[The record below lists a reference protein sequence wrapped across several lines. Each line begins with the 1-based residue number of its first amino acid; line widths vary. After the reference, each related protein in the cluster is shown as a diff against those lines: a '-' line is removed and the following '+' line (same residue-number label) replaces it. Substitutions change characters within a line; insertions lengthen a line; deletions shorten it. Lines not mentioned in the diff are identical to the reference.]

1 MQGMDAR
8 LGSGQSAQLV
18 QQTRQ
23 LLKWYE
29 SGVVTGEETI
39 FLLQRTYHNGAL
51 PLGENGPQNQG
62 AILSGCEPEC

>member
-8 LGSGQSAQLV
+8 QGSGQSAQLV

-39 FLLQRTYHNGAL
+39 FLLQRTYHDGAL
-51 PLGENGPQNQG
+51 QLGENRPQNRG